1 MNLFYLFSFKM
12 DFFQWLLNSWNLAY
26 PISIDD
32 QSDNNIFVLFNS
44 ISPEPPTPLVN
55 TLSS

>member
-1 MNLFYLFSFKM
+1 MFSFKM

-26 PISIDD
+26 PMSIED